1 MINAA
6 TKKVILFDGICNLCS
21 SSIQFIIRHDKKDQF
36 LFGSLQGAAGQAY
49 LKKFNLPANEFNSF
63 MLVEDE
69 KLYTRSAAALR
80 VLKHLGRGWQLLYG
94 LMIVPPFI
102 RDGIY
107 NLLATNRYKWFG
119 KKEACWLPTPA
130 LKAKFLD

>member
-21 SSIQFIIRHDKKDQF
+21 SSVQFIIRHDKKDQF

-49 LKKFNLPANEFNSF
+49 LKKFSLPANEFNSF

-107 NLLATNRYKWFG
+107 NLLARNRYKWFG

>member
-107 NLLATNRYKWFG
+107 NLLARNRYKWFG